1 MSVSVDIRKSFGD
14 FTLDVRFEAGQ
25 ETLSLLGDSGCGK
38 SMTLRCIAG
47 VIRPDEGVITINGRT
62 VFDSSRKIN
71 LKPQQRRVGYLF
83 QNYALFPN
91 MTIVE
96 NIMAGLERR
105 KDINKKERREL
116 AMRYVDQFKLGG
128 MEDRYPS
135 EISGGQ
141 QQRTALARILASE
154 PDLLML
160 DEPFSALDATLRWE
174 MEKVVRDTISGFPGT
189 TLLVSHDRDEVYRLS
204 DRVCV
209 YKQGHIDVIDEKWH
223 LFRHPQTATA
233 ARLSGCKNLS
243 PAHKEGGM
251 AVADDWGLEFPV
263 SEEEDFNCIG
273 IRAHMFSL
281 CGPDDPYAFE
291 YEVANRIED
300 TFSYILEIRK
310 KGSDTPK
317 TIRWEIEKAL
327 HMDVPDTGYV
337 NFPEEELL
345 LLRDED

>member
-141 QQRTALARILASE
+141 QQRTALARILVSD
-154 PDLLML
+154 PQILLL
-160 DEPFSALDATLRWE
+160 DEPFSALDSHLRFR
-174 MEKVVRDTISGFPGT
+174 MEQEVREVIQSFGKTVI
-189 TLLVSHDRDEVYRLS
+189 LVSHDRDEVFRLS
-204 DRVCV
+204 DKIAVMD
-209 YKQGHIDVIDEKWH
+209 QGNVDVFGTKHEVFAD
-223 LFRHPQTATA
+223 PQTRNACILT
-233 ARLSGCKNLS
+233 GCKNIS
-243 PAHKEGGM
+243 PIRKLDDYHL
-251 AVADDWGLEFPV
+251 VATDWNMELETARPIGDA
-263 SEEEDFNCIG
+263 SYIG
-273 IRAHMFSL
+273 IRHHDTNGEGEVNTYL
-281 CGPDDPYAFE
+281 CDVDN
-291 YEVANRIED
+291 VIENP
-300 TFSYILEIRK
+300 FSYTVLLRLASQPGSAAFGWELDKQLWHKVQSEQIEI
-310 KGSDTPK
+310 
-317 TIRWEIEKAL
+317 
-327 HMDVPDTGYV
+327 HVP
-337 NFPEEELL
+337 PESILL
-345 LLRDED
+345 LKE